1 MLVYNKKLYLS
12 QIELEEFY
20 KFCHEDYK
28 NFQFDI
34 EKSRYKKQIRK
45 AYKTIQDVINNFDDR
60 DFMHTSSAI
69 FGFIIG
75 RSYLN
80 PDIIYYVNMQS
91 LINNL
96 MIYNIEYSLCNSY
109 NFECKPNFDLKILGN
124 EIIKD
129 PNLSY
134 SIKFENFD
142 FMIELNDTLKYIY
155 NLNDKKLDRK
165 FITYFNKFLLSC
177 HFHIRSINRY
187 NTLKEQLD
195 HFEKSDPIM
204 MIGFETYN
212 LK

>member
-20 KFCHEDYK
+20 KFCHEEYK

-45 AYKTIQDVINNFDDR
+45 SYKTIQDVINDFNDR
-60 DFMHTSSAI
+60 DFMYTSSNI

-80 PDIIYYVNMQS
+80 PDIIYYVNMQN
-91 LINNL
+91 LIHNL
-96 MIYNIEYSLCNSY
+96 MTYHIEYSLCNSY
-109 NFECKPNFDLKILGN
+109 NFDCKPNFDLKNLGN
-124 EIIKD
+124 EFIKN
-129 PNLSY
+129 PHLSY
-134 SIKFENFD
+134 KIKFENFD
-142 FMIELNDTLKYIY
+142 FMIELNDSIRYIY
-155 NLNDKKLDRK
+155 NLNDKDLDRK
-165 FITYFNKFLLSC
+165 FITYFNEYLLEC
-177 HFHIRSINRY
+177 HFHVRSINRY
-187 NTLKEQLD
+187 NDLKMQLN

-204 MIGFETYN
+204 MIGSQVYN